1 MQAAAGSRPVQA
13 LKGVRARLPAWRHK
27 PAELAAR
34 AGSAIASRAS
44 SVRSALASAEA
55 RARVHGSCGT
65 EVNLPLYLSPGL
77 SGYRSRACHA
87 QQEQRIP
94 IPLPFSLPVFSAC
107 YVRASL
113 AGWQES

>member
-13 LKGVRARLPAWRHK
+13 LRGVRARLPAWRHK

-55 RARVHGSCGT
+55 RARVHSSCGLESEHLTTAQCGVIRVLKPRFSCAARAAHYHTIATFHACLSTLLPRGRGSC
-65 EVNLPLYLSPGL
+65 L
-77 SGYRSRACHA
+77 
-87 QQEQRIP
+87 
-94 IPLPFSLPVFSAC
+94 
-107 YVRASL
+107 
-113 AGWQES
+113 